1 MATREREGGGFR
13 SLFRLIRTC
22 RLPRMARSQHTETD
36 VNAHRFEEVINGREF
51 LIEVSA
57 VGSNR
62 WRAQLVRVPGGST
75 ALMPFYGSTPQEA
88 ARELSAWLA
97 RAHGSKGPRSHPAV

>member
-1 MATREREGGGFR
+1 M
-13 SLFRLIRTC
+13 SVH
-22 RLPRMARSQHTETD
+22 S
-36 VNAHRFEEVINGREF
+36 FEAVINGREF

-62 WRAQLVRVPGGST
+62 WRAHLVRVPGGST

-88 ARELSAWLA
+88 AAQLSGWLA
-97 RAHGSKGPRSHPAV
+97 RAHGSAAPPCTATAERGGVPRTVA